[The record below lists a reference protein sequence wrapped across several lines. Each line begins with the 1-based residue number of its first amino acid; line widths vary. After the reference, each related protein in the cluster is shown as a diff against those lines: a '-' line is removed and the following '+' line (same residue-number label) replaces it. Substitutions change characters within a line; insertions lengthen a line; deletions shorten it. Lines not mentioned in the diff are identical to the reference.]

1 MLNYVL
7 KNVFIVCCILDY
19 MIITCYIILDIL
31 LDINIILLHYS
42 KSVFIY
48 YIIYYIIYQSYQ
60 IISYHIIS
68 YHIISYHIISYHI
81 SDMYVYIYM
90 YIINNIYYEE
100 RVYIYIYMYY

>member
-7 KNVFIVCCILDY
+7 KNVFIGCCILDY

-31 LDINIILLHYS
+31 LDINIRLLHYS

-60 IISYHIIS
+60 IISYHII
-68 YHIISYHIISYHI
+68 Y
-81 SDMYVYIYM
+81 
-90 YIINNIYYEE
+90 
-100 RVYIYIYMYY
+100 